1 MPDLDRLIDEFIGL
15 GSLLGDRV
23 DGVFEDLAL
32 TAWHR
37 SMLGVPTHSGL

>member
-1 MPDLDRLIDEFIGL
+1 
-15 GSLLGDRV
+15 V